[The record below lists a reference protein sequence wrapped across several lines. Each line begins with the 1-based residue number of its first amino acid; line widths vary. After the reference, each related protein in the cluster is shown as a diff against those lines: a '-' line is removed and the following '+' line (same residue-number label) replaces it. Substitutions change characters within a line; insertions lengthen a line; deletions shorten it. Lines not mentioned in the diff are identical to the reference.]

1 MESLLVLTG
10 VVQARDLA
18 TLVSVD
24 PEFRPTYLAADLR
37 ALTDSVDGARIADTD
52 ASGGGGSRGRCGNCW
67 LGVGLGTEP
76 MSESHPA
83 LVDACRVVADDL
95 RHH

>member
-24 PEFRPTYLAADLR
+24 PEFRPTYLAAELR
-37 ALTDSVDGARIADTD
+37 ALSDGVEGARIADTE
-52 ASGGGGSRGRCGNCW
+52 ASGDGA
-67 LGVGLGTEP
+67 LGEVRRRLARSWTGIEP
-76 MSESHPA
+76 LSESDPA
-83 LVDACRVVADDL
+83 LVDACRAVADDL